1 MTFSSDLRSGGPW
14 HICTV
19 VLALLAGPAFAEPA
33 ADTVDASDSELTL
46 GDEPLD
52 LSTPL
57 PDSAG
62 KAPKRPPPA
71 ASLVRPLETK
81 LGVNYRPVPVP
92 NAEFQPPDLFV
103 RNGFQDTG
111 APPESTGVVW
121 AHVTAPLLPFGW
133 DSASIDTQLDPMDD
147 QGKLSGTLS
156 RSLALGDEIAVTVR
170 NGYSTERSLSHAH
183 GAQSW
188 STSQS
193 LRFNLLP
200 TDTTLS
206 LDASLSSG
214 ADRWLRSF
222 SAEQKLFGGPLSL
235 SGAVSETSSGDFAK
249 SLRAGFKQNW

>member
-14 HICTV
+14 HICAV
-19 VLALLAGPAFAEPA
+19 VLALLAGPACAEPVD
-33 ADTVDASDSELTL
+33 DTEDAPDSEITL
-46 GDEPLD
+46 GGEPLD

-57 PDSAG
+57 PDGAG
-62 KAPKRPPPA
+62 KTPKRRAPA
-71 ASLVRPLETK
+71 ASLVSPLETK
-81 LGVNYRPVPVP
+81 LGVNYRALPVP
-92 NAEFQPPDLFV
+92 NAEFQPDLFV
-103 RNGFQDTG
+103 RNGFQGTG
-111 APPESTGVVW
+111 ASAETTGVVW

-133 DSASIDTQLDPMDD
+133 DSASINTQLDPLDD

-183 GAQSW
+183 GSQSW

-206 LDASLSSG
+206 VDASLSSG